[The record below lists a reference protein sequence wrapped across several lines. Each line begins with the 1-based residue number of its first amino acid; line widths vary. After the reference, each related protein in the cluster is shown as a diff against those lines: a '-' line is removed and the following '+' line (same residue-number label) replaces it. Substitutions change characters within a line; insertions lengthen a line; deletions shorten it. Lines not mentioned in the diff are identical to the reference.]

1 RGRFIRLDPV
11 TGIPGWRASESPEF
25 GVVGGRNDALDCCG
39 YPRVVSVAADGA
51 TALVC
56 APANF
61 DCRTRTPTVN
71 ASTPGYRFPIGSA
84 HLSDCLRNIGCMHGF
99 LPATAPYSR
108 SPIARRLAAARDIG
122 ICGPGTCS
130 ERRRAG
136 VGRAD

>member
-1 RGRFIRLDPV
+1 
-11 TGIPGWRASESPEF
+11 
-25 GVVGGRNDALDCCG
+25 
-39 YPRVVSVAADGA
+39 
-51 TALVC
+51 
-56 APANF
+56 
-61 DCRTRTPTVN
+61 TPTVN

-136 VGRAD
+136 VGRADGDSGRSLEHDGSWSGWPSVVVRERYPLHLSTSPHRSWLPLWVERLDTGHYRFPGMPKTGG